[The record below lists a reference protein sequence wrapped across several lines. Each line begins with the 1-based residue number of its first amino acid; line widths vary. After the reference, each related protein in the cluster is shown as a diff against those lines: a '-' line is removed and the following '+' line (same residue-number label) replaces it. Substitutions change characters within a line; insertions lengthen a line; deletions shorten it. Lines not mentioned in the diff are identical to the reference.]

1 MTHRHCEGAYLY
13 EQTTTDGEN
22 EMKAAT
28 PNRLAR
34 LRRPLPD
41 DLYPIALE
49 LGVRIGLR
57 PSRLQTLRDV
67 ARYHDIG
74 KCAIPAAILAK
85 PAALDEREREFVREH
100 PGIGARMLMASAY
113 TVELAP
119 LVRSTHERWDGSG
132 YPNRLRGEEI
142 PLESRI
148 VAICDAYVAMTSAR
162 PFRATKTEEEALSE
176 IARHAG
182 TQFAPALAQEF
193 QMMMRASTQR
203 VA

>member
-1 MTHRHCEGAYLY
+1 VNAYFY
-13 EQTTTDGEN
+13 EQTSTYGEN
-22 EMKAAT
+22 EMKVAP
-28 PNRLAR
+28 PNRIAR
-34 LRRPLPD
+34 LRRPLPE

-67 ARYHDIG
+67 ARHHDIG

-85 PAALDEREREFVREH
+85 PTALDESEREFVREH
-100 PGIGARMLMASAY
+100 PEIGARMLAASAY

-132 YPNRLRGEEI
+132 NPDRLRGEEI

-148 VAICDAYVAMTSAR
+148 VAICDAFVAMTSPR
-162 PFRATKTEEEALSE
+162 PFRATKTEEEALRE
-176 IARHAG
+176 IARQAG
-182 TQFAPALAQEF
+182 TQFDPALVQEF
-193 QMMMRASTQR
+193 QMMMIASEKRA
-203 VA
+203 A